1 MTLFSTL
8 AAVLVF
14 GVFNVPVVLV
24 LWKLSSVDLGEVL
37 KEKSPAGG
45 PTDTTSYSRVTGLV
59 GAAILTAFFWAIG
72 DVALYKAFTQIA
84 DIKVIVDGVSR
95 LFMVG
100 AALFLPYAFNQIK
113 SAFGAAQAAKLQT
126 VGGGVQAP
134 PPAASLNLLVANLST
149 SIDDAAFAAAVAAVS
164 VQVSRD
170 FQPEWGSAASLRA
183 ARLALTGAEAN
194 VDGSVDA
201 VIYVGETAK
210 DPTLGMSGVYGYHAL
225 NFGKTPYA
233 FVYLDV
239 CAQYGE
245 AWSNTLS
252 HEVLE
257 LLADPTTAVIVTGPA
272 PPGVGALGQ
281 TVGFDLEV
289 CDPTQGD
296 SYKINGITVSN
307 FVTRRYFGLTGASAA
322 TNFLNLAL
330 SPFGVRPGGYIQ
342 YEDSSGVQQINGG
355 KVDAKRLAAR
365 ATLDGHRRNA
375 RRAEGLR
382 LRV

>member
-1 MTLFSTL
+1 MTFFAGLVAAIVFSVFNLPVVLLLWKL
-8 AAVLVF
+8 AAVA
-14 GVFNVPVVLV
+14 
-24 LWKLSSVDLGEVL
+24 DLGQVL
-37 KEKSPAGG
+37 KEKNPAGG
-45 PTDTTSYSRVTGLV
+45 PTDTTSYSRLTGLV

-72 DVALYKAFTQIA
+72 DVALYKAFTQIG

-113 SAFGAAQAAKLQT
+113 SAFGAAQAAT
-126 VGGGVQAP
+126 TPAGGVAAP

-149 SIDDAAFAAAVAAVS
+149 KIDDATFAAAVTAIGI
-164 VQVSRD
+164 QVSRD
-170 FQPEWGSAASLRA
+170 FQPEWGGAATLRG
-183 ARLALTGAEAN
+183 ARLALAGPEAN

-201 VIYVGETAK
+201 VIYVGDTAN

-239 CAQYGE
+239 CSQYGE

-257 LLADPTTAVIVTGPA
+257 LLADPTTAVTVAGPA
-272 PPGVGALGQ
+272 PPGVGSPGQ

-296 SYKINGITVSN
+296 SYRINGIAVSN
-307 FVTRRYFGLTGASAA
+307 FVTRRYFGLTGASSA

-342 YEDSSGVQQINGG
+342 YEDSTGAQQINGP
-355 KVDAKRLAAR
+355 KVDARRLAAR
-365 ATLDGHRRNA
+365 ATLAGHRRNA

-382 LRV
+382 QRV